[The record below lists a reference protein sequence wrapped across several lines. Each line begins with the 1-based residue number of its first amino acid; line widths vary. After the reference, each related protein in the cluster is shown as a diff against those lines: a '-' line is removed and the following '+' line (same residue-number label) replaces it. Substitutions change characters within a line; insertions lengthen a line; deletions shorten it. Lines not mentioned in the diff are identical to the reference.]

1 MARSFSATIG
11 QWVAKIPQ
19 AIEAIMRDS
28 AEELVREVNAE
39 IDRLIYSQPPAP
51 TYPKRTNFLRASLV
65 ASTEAMPQL
74 VRDNPGTDVDPD
86 GHMAGIVLV
95 INDWEGDQTLYL
107 GVTASYGAAVHYGA
121 RGQTPKPW
129 ITLAAQKWPEIVAR
143 NAARVK
149 QGMGL

>member
-1 MARSFSATIG
+1 MASSFSATIG

-28 AEELVREVNAE
+28 AEDLVREINDE

-74 VRDNPGTDVDPD
+74 VRDNPGVDVDPD
-86 GHMAGIVLV
+86 GHMGPITLV

-129 ITLAAQKWPEIVAR
+129 ITLAAQKWPAIVAKHA
-143 NAARVK
+143 NRVK

>member
-1 MARSFSATIG
+1 MASSFSATIG
-11 QWVAKIPQ
+11 AWINKIPQ

-28 AEELVREVNAE
+28 AEDLVREINAE
-39 IDRLIYSQPPAP
+39 IDRLIYNQPPAP

-74 VRDNPGTDVDPD
+74 IRDNPGVDVDPD

-95 INDWEGDQTLYL
+95 INDWQGDQTLYL

-121 RGQTPKPW
+121 RGQPPKPW
-129 ITLAAQKWPEIVAR
+129 ITLAAQKWPAIVAKHA
-143 NAARVK
+143 NRVK
-149 QGMGL
+149 QELGL